1 MDWLAI
7 ELLNGLTKLLSLGL
21 DRTPASDV
29 IEITVGTWHEAITTG
44 RVFDQSRDTPRVR
57 AAFVTLAQTAERW
70 PQPRHFLD
78 ALPRIEQAALRYEVK
93 PVSPEEAERRMAEI
107 RKTLDEN
114 APGFHVEPNAATPER
129 EGPPLAEVEREL
141 QAHYGKSKV
150 AAAGSDA

>member
-1 MDWLAI
+1 
-7 ELLNGLTKLLSLGL
+7 LGL

-44 RVFDQSRDTPRVR
+44 RVFDQQRDTPRVR

-70 PQPRHFLD
+70 PQPRHFLY

-93 PVSPEEAERRMAEI
+93 PVSREEADRRMAEI
-107 RKTLDEN
+107 RAALDEK
-114 APGFHVEPNAATPER
+114 APGFHVEPKAKPTR

-141 QAHYGKSKV
+141 RQHYSGKAV
-150 AAAGSDA
+150 EADA